1 MPAEWISE
9 QPTNRNFLS
18 PVGFLLDLEIFDG
31 VDFFCQSASIPEIAM
46 PFAEVQTPYRNVPI
60 VSSGGVS
67 YGDLNV
73 RFIIDEDLKNYLVI
87 HNWIKEYGLAEKR
100 ADSADAYSNARLQI
114 MTSHNNVNHIV
125 EFRNMFPVSLSS
137 VPFDAT
143 VGDIEY
149 LLADVTFKFETY
161 TIRDE
166 NFKAL
171 S

>member
-31 VDFFCQSASIPEIAM
+31 VDFFCQSASIPEISM

-73 RFIIDEDLKNYLVI
+73 RFIIDEDLKNYLVV

-114 MTSHNNVNHIV
+114 MTSHNNVNHVV
-125 EFRNMFPVSLSS
+125 EFKNMFPVSLSS

>member
-125 EFRNMFPVSLSS
+125 EFKNMFPVSLSS

-171 S
+171 L

>member
-18 PVGFLLDLEIFDG
+18 PVGFLLDLEIFNG

-46 PFAEVQTPYRNVPI
+46 PFSEVQTPYRNVPI

-87 HNWIKEYGLAEKR
+87 HNWIKEYGLAEKQ
-100 ADSADAYSNARLQI
+100 ADSPDAYSNARLQI
-114 MTSHNNVNHIV
+114 MTSHNNVNHII
-125 EFRNMFPVSLSS
+125 EFKNIFPINLSS

>member
-31 VDFFCQSASIPEIAM
+31 VDFFCQSASIPEISM

-125 EFRNMFPVSLSS
+125 EFKNMFPVSLSS

>member
-100 ADSADAYSNARLQI
+100 ANSADAYSNARLQI

>member
-73 RFIIDEDLKNYLVI
+73 RFIIDEDLKNYLVV

-114 MTSHNNVNHIV
+114 MTSHNNVNHVV
-125 EFRNMFPVSLSS
+125 EFKNMFPVRLSS

>member
-73 RFIIDEDLKNYLVI
+73 RFIIDEDLKNYLVV

-114 MTSHNNVNHIV
+114 MTSHNNVNHVV
-125 EFRNMFPVSLSS
+125 EFKNMFPVSLSS

>member
-73 RFIIDEDLKNYLVI
+73 RFIIDEDLKNYLVV

-100 ADSADAYSNARLQI
+100 ADNADAYSNARLQI
-114 MTSHNNVNHIV
+114 MTSHNNVNHVV

>member
-100 ADSADAYSNARLQI
+100 ADSEDAYSNARLQI

-125 EFRNMFPVSLSS
+125 EFTNMFPVSLSS

>member
-31 VDFFCQSASIPEIAM
+31 VDFFCQSASIPEITM

-114 MTSHNNVNHIV
+114 MTSHNNVNHVV
-125 EFRNMFPVSLSS
+125 EFKNMFPVSLSS

>member
-46 PFAEVQTPYRNVPI
+46 PFSEVQTPYRNVPI

-100 ADSADAYSNARLQI
+100 ADSPDAYSNARLQI
-114 MTSHNNVNHIV
+114 MTSHNNVNHII
-125 EFRNMFPVSLSS
+125 EFKNIFPINLSS

>member
-46 PFAEVQTPYRNVPI
+46 PFAEVPTPYRNVPI

-67 YGDLNV
+67 YGDLSV
-73 RFIIDEDLKNYLVI
+73 KFIIDEDLNNYLVI
-87 HNWIKEYGLAEKR
+87 HNWIRKYGLAEGR
-100 ADSADAYSNARLQI
+100 SDSPDAYSNARLQI
-114 MTSHNNVNHIV
+114 MTSHNNINHVV
-125 EFRNMFPVSLSS
+125 EFVNVFPISLSS

-149 LLADVTFKFETY
+149 LLADVTFKFESY
-161 TIRDE
+161 SIRDK
-166 NFKAL
+166 NFKQRL
-171 S
+171 

>member
-100 ADSADAYSNARLQI
+100 SDSADAYSNARLQI

-125 EFRNMFPVSLSS
+125 EFINMFPVSLSS

>member
-73 RFIIDEDLKNYLVI
+73 RFIIDEDLKNYLVV

-114 MTSHNNVNHIV
+114 MTSHNNVNHVV

>member
-73 RFIIDEDLKNYLVI
+73 RFIIDEDLKNYLVV

>member
-125 EFRNMFPVSLSS
+125 EFRNMFPVEACL
-137 VPFDAT
+137 VFH
-143 VGDIEY
+143 
-149 LLADVTFKFETY
+149 LMLQLET
-161 TIRDE
+161 
-166 NFKAL
+166 
-171 S
+171 

>member
-73 RFIIDEDLKNYLVI
+73 RFIIDEDLKNYLVV

-149 LLADVTFKFETY
+149 LLADVTFTFETY

>member
-73 RFIIDEDLKNYLVI
+73 RFIIDEDLKNYLVV

-114 MTSHNNVNHIV
+114 MTSHNNVNHVV
-125 EFRNMFPVSLSS
+125 EFKNMFPVSLSS

-149 LLADVTFKFETY
+149 LLADVMFKFETY

>member
-1 MPAEWISE
+1 
-9 QPTNRNFLS
+9 
-18 PVGFLLDLEIFDG
+18 
-31 VDFFCQSASIPEIAM
+31 M

-73 RFIIDEDLKNYLVI
+73 RFIIDEDLKNYLVV

>member
-125 EFRNMFPVSLSS
+125 EFRNMFPVEL
-137 VPFDAT
+137 V
-143 VGDIEY
+143 
-149 LLADVTFKFETY
+149 
-161 TIRDE
+161 
-166 NFKAL
+166 
-171 S
+171 

>member
-114 MTSHNNVNHIV
+114 MTSHNNVNHVV

>member
-31 VDFFCQSASIPEIAM
+31 VDFFCQSASIPEITM

-73 RFIIDEDLKNYLVI
+73 RFIIDEDLKNYLVV

-114 MTSHNNVNHIV
+114 MTSHNNVNHVV
-125 EFRNMFPVSLSS
+125 EFKNMFPVSLSS

>member
-137 VPFDAT
+137 VP
-143 VGDIEY
+143 
-149 LLADVTFKFETY
+149 LMLQLET
-161 TIRDE
+161 
-166 NFKAL
+166 
-171 S
+171 

>member
-46 PFAEVQTPYRNVPI
+46 PFSEVQTPYRNVPI

-100 ADSADAYSNARLQI
+100 ADSSDAYSSARLQI
-114 MTSHNNVNHIV
+114 MTLHNNVNHII
-125 EFRNMFPVSLSS
+125 EFKNIFPISLSS

-161 TIRDE
+161 TIRDK

>member
-125 EFRNMFPVSLSS
+125 EFTNMFPVSLSS

>member
-18 PVGFLLDLEIFDG
+18 PVGFLLDLEIFNG

-46 PFAEVQTPYRNVPI
+46 PFSEVQTPYRNVPI

-87 HNWIKEYGLAEKR
+87 HNWIKEYGLAEKQ
-100 ADSADAYSNARLQI
+100 ADSPDAYSNARLQI
-114 MTSHNNVNHIV
+114 MTSHNNVNHII
-125 EFRNMFPVSLSS
+125 EFKNIFPVSLSS

>member
-125 EFRNMFPVSLSS
+125 EFKNMFPVSLSS

>member
-9 QPTNRNFLS
+9 QPSNRNFLS
-18 PVGFLLDLEIFDG
+18 PVGFKLDLEIFDG

-46 PFAEVQTPYRNVPI
+46 PFAEVNTPFRNVPI

-87 HNWIKEYGLAEKR
+87 HNWIKKYGLAEGKS
-100 ADSADAYSNARLQI
+100 DGPDAYSNARLQI

-125 EFRNMFPVSLSS
+125 EFINIFPISLSS

-143 VGDIEY
+143 VGDVEY
-149 LLADVTFKFETY
+149 LLAEVTFKFETY

-166 NFKAL
+166 NFKSL

>member
-18 PVGFLLDLEIFDG
+18 PVGFLLDLEIFNG

-46 PFAEVQTPYRNVPI
+46 PFSEVQTPYRNVPI

-87 HNWIKEYGLAEKR
+87 HNWIKEYGLAEKQ
-100 ADSADAYSNARLQI
+100 ADSPDAYSNARLQI

-125 EFRNMFPVSLSS
+125 EFKNIFPVSLSS